1 MNKREFKKQAY
12 VSPSIEVGHT
22 TCNEWLMSTSF
33 SNNGGHNK
41 VGDDGNDLN
50 AKEGFFEEEEEEQN
64 MPQQW
69 SI

>member
-12 VSPSIEVGHT
+12 VSPSIEVVHT
-22 TCNEWLMSTSF
+22 ACNEWLMSTSF